1 MLNSLDLL
9 VIVFMVLVTGGLLSL
24 CLMFLARNVRVKK
37 ICFYAVAALGIYAG
51 YIGIR
56 IGGGLFPVQTMIGA
70 VVVVISIAAMIVN
83 LMDRSNEKKFKMTQ
97 IVVTAAVVVGI
108 MNAFI

>member
-9 VIVFMVLVTGGLLSL
+9 VIVFMVLATGGLLSL

-37 ICFYAVAALGIYAG
+37 ICFYIVAVLGMYTG

-56 IGGGLFPVQTMIGA
+56 IGSGLFPVQTVIGA
-70 VVVVISIAAMIVN
+70 IVAVISIASIILTVI
-83 LMDRSNEKKFKMTQ
+83 DRNNKKKFKIAQ
-97 IVVTAAVVVGI
+97 FIVTTGLVVGMI
-108 MNAFI
+108 NAFI